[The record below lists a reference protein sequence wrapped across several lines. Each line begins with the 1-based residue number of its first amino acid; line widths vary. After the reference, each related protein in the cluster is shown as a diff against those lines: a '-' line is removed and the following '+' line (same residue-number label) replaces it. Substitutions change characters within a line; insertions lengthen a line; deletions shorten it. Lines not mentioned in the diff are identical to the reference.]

1 MRHALSVLLVICA
14 FCFVGCKGKKPV
26 RTGPP
31 KTDVEF
37 ARDVFQRMS
46 QGDISAGELIDFDH
60 LSIAGIDISGQ
71 YRNLTTDSSRE
82 NFRSSFIKGYSN
94 SFKSSGGNIDAL
106 TNWREQSK
114 DAGKTVVAADSPKK
128 KMILITVTRIDGEQY
143 VSAIDLG

>member
-114 DAGKTVVAADSPKK
+114 DAGQTIVAADAPNGNT
-128 KMILITVTRIDGEQY
+128 ILITVSHADGQQK
-143 VSAIDLG
+143 VSVLALK

>member
-1 MRHALSVLLVICA
+1 MRLALSVLLVICA
-14 FCFVGCKGKKPV
+14 FCFVGCKGKKAV

-46 QGDISAGELIDFDH
+46 QGDISAGDLIDFDH
-60 LSIAGIDISGQ
+60 LSLAGIDVSGQ
-71 YRNLTTDSSRE
+71 YRQLTTDSSRE
-82 NFRSSFIKGYSN
+82 NFRSSFIKGYSK
-94 SFKSSGGNIDAL
+94 SFQSSGGNSDAL

-114 DAGKTVVAADSPKK
+114 NAGKTVVVADSPNKR
-128 KMILITVTRIDGEQY
+128 MILITVTRVDGQQY